1 MQHLGLIALL
11 PILPMAIIIAKRFP
25 LVPRLS
31 ASENIARNRSSQ
43 LLFSVTFTPV
53 TVLYYLFLVGWLGP
67 HYGVSWVFYLLTVIA
82 FFAQL
87 IVTWIPA
94 RGKRA
99 LKIHTR
105 AAYVVALVMPS
116 IVGLILTS
124 VEGVS
129 LVGSIASITFLLIT
143 LAIIILFFF
152 VPKARNNFTHF
163 ELGYFVSFWAVII
176 LLTYF

>member
-1 MQHLGLIALL
+1 MQHLGLIALI
-11 PILPMAIIIAKRFP
+11 PILPMAIIIAARFP

-43 LLFSVTFTPV
+43 LLFSTVFTPV

-82 FFAQL
+82 FLAQL
-87 IVTWIPA
+87 IVTWVPA

-99 LKIHTR
+99 LRVHTW

-124 VEGVS
+124 VKGVS
-129 LVGSIASITFLLIT
+129 IVGAVACITFLLIT
-143 LAIIILFFF
+143 LVIIVLFFF
-152 VPKARNNFTHF
+152 VRKARSRFTHF
-163 ELGYFVSFWAVII
+163 ELGYFVSFWVVVI
-176 LLTYF
+176 LLTYL

>member
-11 PILPMAIIIAKRFP
+11 PILPMAIIIANRFP
-25 LVPRLS
+25 LAPRLS
-31 ASENIARNRSSQ
+31 ASENIARNRFSQ

-67 HYGVSWVFYLLTVIA
+67 HYGVSWVFYLLTVLA

-87 IVTWIPA
+87 VVTWVPA

-99 LKIHTR
+99 LKVHTW

-116 IVGLILTS
+116 IVWLILMS
-124 VEGVS
+124 GVS
-129 LVGSIASITFLLIT
+129 LVSAIASITFLLIT
-143 LAIIILFFF
+143 LVIIVLFFF

-163 ELGYFVSFWAVII
+163 ELGYFVSFWLVII